1 MGFFS
6 ISFEEFHRI
15 ARFKYGNSNAEVR
28 EKMKWKLLHFMK
40 LLL

>member
-1 MGFFS
+1 MEFFS

-15 ARFKYGNSNAEVR
+15 VRFKYGKGNAEVR
-28 EKMKWKLLHFMK
+28 EKMKRKLLHFIK